1 MYYCNELHFLLKHK
15 KEQMRKV
22 MQNIN
27 EATLY
32 NPLD

>member
-1 MYYCNELHFLLKHK
+1 MNYIFLLKHN

-32 NPLD
+32 NPY